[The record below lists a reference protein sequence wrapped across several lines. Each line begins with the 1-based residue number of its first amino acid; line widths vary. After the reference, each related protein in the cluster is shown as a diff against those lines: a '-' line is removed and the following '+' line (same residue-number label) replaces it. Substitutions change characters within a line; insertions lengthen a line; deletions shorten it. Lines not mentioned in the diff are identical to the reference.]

1 MDIEFCKSNATKC
14 FRYNMYNCSCP
25 SLGVDSLLDFSCFE
39 DVVPISNKGSSA
51 NVRQFQ
57 LQLQQTQQLADWYRE
72 QCIKQE
78 EELARIKEEGGM
90 NIYTSFFTIFIF
102 QVWFNFNTVF
112 FLIAG
117 EMSKSLFKE
126 RTDKMTKRLGLMNS
140 RYETLEKRRALEV
153 EGYKNDVKLLRERL
167 KDLEKRLYKV
177 QFLFMVKCTLYV

>member
-1 MDIEFCKSNATKC
+1 
-14 FRYNMYNCSCP
+14 MYNCSCP

-102 QVWFNFNTVF
+102 QVWFNFNC
-112 FLIAG
+112 
-117 EMSKSLFKE
+117 
-126 RTDKMTKRLGLMNS
+126 R
-140 RYETLEKRRALEV
+140 
-153 EGYKNDVKLLRERL
+153 
-167 KDLEKRLYKV
+167 
-177 QFLFMVKCTLYV
+177 